1 MIKGKTL
8 TPLLLAGIFV
18 LMLGLSFAAVPLYDL
33 FCRVTGFGG
42 TTQVSKEAPK
52 IVLDKVVSVR
62 FDTNVNNLEW
72 NFKEKSNV
80 IDVKVGQV
88 NRIEFEVENLGNET
102 SHGVASFNVSPASF
116 GKYYSFIPNHT
127 LAFTADGAFIDFR
140 NVGDRLIVSERYY
153 LGGPENLRGYKFAR
167 VSPRRT
173 LSNGKFVRIGGN
185 KYVYSAFEYLYPLAL
200 ETGLKGILFIDVGE
214 TYEETQTIDLN
225 PWDMKKDIGF
235 GFRWLSPVGPLKLD
249 FGFPLGNRESDE
261 SKFEVQF
268 SFGSVFVF

>member
-42 TTQVSKEAPK
+42 TTQVSKDAPK

-72 NFKEKSNV
+72 NFKAKSNV

-116 GKYYSFIPNHT
+116 GKYYSKLGCFCFEKQELKAGEKATYVMTFYLDPEMVNDAT
-127 LAFTADGAFIDFR
+127 VKNLEDVTMSYTFFSTD
-140 NVGDRLIVSERYY
+140 YY
-153 LGGPENLRGYKFAR
+153 KQ
-167 VSPRRT
+167 S
-173 LSNGKFVRIGGN
+173 
-185 KYVYSAFEYLYPLAL
+185 
-200 ETGLKGILFIDVGE
+200 
-214 TYEETQTIDLN
+214 
-225 PWDMKKDIGF
+225 
-235 GFRWLSPVGPLKLD
+235 
-249 FGFPLGNRESDE
+249 
-261 SKFEVQF
+261 
-268 SFGSVFVF
+268 

>member
-62 FDTNVNNLEW
+62 FDTNVNNLDW
-72 NFKEKSNV
+72 NFKAKSNV

-116 GKYYSFIPNHT
+116 GKYYSKLGCFCFEKQELKAGEKATYVMTFYLDPDLVKDPTTKNLQDVT
-127 LAFTADGAFIDFR
+127 MSYTFFSTD
-140 NVGDRLIVSERYY
+140 YY
-153 LGGPENLRGYKFAR
+153 KQ
-167 VSPRRT
+167 S
-173 LSNGKFVRIGGN
+173 
-185 KYVYSAFEYLYPLAL
+185 
-200 ETGLKGILFIDVGE
+200 
-214 TYEETQTIDLN
+214 
-225 PWDMKKDIGF
+225 
-235 GFRWLSPVGPLKLD
+235 
-249 FGFPLGNRESDE
+249 
-261 SKFEVQF
+261 
-268 SFGSVFVF
+268 

>member
-62 FDTNVNNLEW
+62 FDTNVNNLDW
-72 NFKEKSNV
+72 NFKAKSNV

-102 SHGVASFNVSPASF
+102 THGVASFNVSPASF
-116 GKYYSFIPNHT
+116 GKYFSKLGCFCFEKQELKAGEKATYVMTFYLDPDLVNDPTTKNLQDVTMSYTFFST
-127 LAFTADGAFIDFR
+127 D
-140 NVGDRLIVSERYY
+140 YY
-153 LGGPENLRGYKFAR
+153 KQ
-167 VSPRRT
+167 S
-173 LSNGKFVRIGGN
+173 
-185 KYVYSAFEYLYPLAL
+185 
-200 ETGLKGILFIDVGE
+200 
-214 TYEETQTIDLN
+214 
-225 PWDMKKDIGF
+225 
-235 GFRWLSPVGPLKLD
+235 
-249 FGFPLGNRESDE
+249 
-261 SKFEVQF
+261 
-268 SFGSVFVF
+268 

>member
-62 FDTNVNNLEW
+62 FDTNVNNLDW
-72 NFKEKSNV
+72 NFKAKSNV

-102 SHGVASFNVSPASF
+102 THGVASFNVSPASF
-116 GKYYSFIPNHT
+116 GKYYSKLGCFCFEKQELKAGEKAIYVMTFYLDPDLVNDPT
-127 LAFTADGAFIDFR
+127 TKNLQDVTMSYTFFSTD
-140 NVGDRLIVSERYY
+140 YY
-153 LGGPENLRGYKFAR
+153 KQ
-167 VSPRRT
+167 S
-173 LSNGKFVRIGGN
+173 
-185 KYVYSAFEYLYPLAL
+185 
-200 ETGLKGILFIDVGE
+200 
-214 TYEETQTIDLN
+214 
-225 PWDMKKDIGF
+225 
-235 GFRWLSPVGPLKLD
+235 
-249 FGFPLGNRESDE
+249 
-261 SKFEVQF
+261 
-268 SFGSVFVF
+268 